1 MSEPVLILG
10 ARRFAREVADL
21 LGDLPDF
28 ELKGFVEN
36 LDPERCGQTIDGL
49 PVYWVDEIAA
59 MAATHRGICAL
70 GSTQRSGFIGIAA
83 GKGLGFITLV
93 HPGAHVSSR
102 STVGTGCIVCP
113 GVQVASHTYIGGHVL
128 VNRGALIGHDVE
140 VGDYVT
146 IGPGANIAGGC
157 KVGSGTFVGMGAIV
171 VDGLAIGSGSV
182 IAAGAVVT
190 RDVADRVMVAGMPA
204 VVVKRGVDGH

>member
-1 MSEPVLILG
+1 MPQPVLILG

-21 LGDLPDF
+21 LADLPDF

-36 LDPERCGQTIDGL
+36 QDREACQQTIDGL

-70 GSTQRSGFIGIAA
+70 GSTQRSEFIGIAA
-83 GKGLGFITLV
+83 GQGLGFVTLV
-93 HPGAHVSSR
+93 HPVARVSPR
-102 STVGTGCIVCP
+102 SAVGTGSIVCP
-113 GVQVASHTYIGGHVL
+113 GAQVASRTRIGAHVL

-140 VGDYVT
+140 VGGYVT
-146 IGPGANIAGGC
+146 FGPGAYMAGGC
-157 KVGSGTFVGMGAIV
+157 KIASGAFIGMGAIV
-171 VDGLAIGSGSV
+171 VDGLAIGASSV

-190 RDVADRVMVAGMPA
+190 RNVADRVMVAGMPA
-204 VVVKRGVDGH
+204 VVVKRSVDGL